1 MNKPRVLVVE
11 DNKDL
16 RRLYSFVLSL
26 SGLEV
31 REAEDGRE
39 ALKLVKEEK
48 PDAILTDIQMPN
60 MDGIELIKCIKTDTT
75 LADLPIIAISA
86 WSDPTVQSV
95 ARLTGATKVL
105 EKPIDPGELFDEIWQ
120 LLPAKD
126 ACAKKAA

>member
-105 EKPIDPGELFDEIWQ
+105 EKPLLIWYA
-120 LLPAKD
+120 LPEHGT
-126 ACAKKAA
+126 